1 MQLNAIWVYL
11 AQQPLLWLAVTVT
24 VFWLARRLYTAMRG
38 FPLFNPVLVSIAVI
52 VGLLLV
58 TGTRYDQYFNG
69 AQFIHFLLGP
79 ATVALAVPLIEQ
91 LATLKRSLLPLS
103 VALLVGAL
111 TGILSTVALCWA
123 LGVDGRMMLSLL
135 PRSITTPIAMGVSD
149 QIGGSAELTVVF
161 VVITGVL
168 GGAFGTLLLGRL
180 MKTDPIASGF
190 ALGVTAHGIGTAR
203 AFELSE
209 QAGAFAGLG
218 MGLNGALT
226 AILIPLIVWVLGFY

>member
-1 MQLNAIWVYL
+1 MQLDAIWVYL
-11 AQQPLLWLAVTVT
+11 ARQPLLWLAVTVT
-24 VFWLARRLYTAMRG
+24 VFWLAKQLYAATRN
-38 FPLFNPVLVSIAVI
+38 FPLFNPVLVSITGI
-52 VGLLLV
+52 VALLLF
-58 TGTRYDQYFNG
+58 THTDYGRYFEG

-79 ATVALAVPLIEQ
+79 ATVALAVPLIDQ
-91 LATLKRSLLPLS
+91 VGTLKRSAVPFS

-111 TGILSTVALCWA
+111 TGILSTVVLCWV
-123 LGVDGRMMLSLL
+123 LGVDARMMLSLL

-168 GGAFGTLLLGRL
+168 GAAFGVPVLGRL
-180 MKTDPIASGF
+180 MKKDPIAGGF

-203 AFELSE
+203 AFEYTE

-226 AILIPLIVWVLGFY
+226 AILIPLVVWLFGL

>member
-1 MQLNAIWVYL
+1 MRLNAIWVYL
-11 AQQPLLWLAVTVT
+11 ASQPLLWLALTVG
-24 VFWLARRLYTAMRG
+24 VYWLARQLYLKTHNFA
-38 FPLFNPVLVSIAVI
+38 LLNPVLVSIAVI
-52 VGLLLV
+52 VGLLLL
-58 TGTRYDQYFNG
+58 TGTDYQQYFDG

-91 LATLKRSLLPLS
+91 IATLRRNLWPIA

-111 TGILSTVALCWA
+111 TGIFSTFVLCRL
-123 LGVDGRMMLSLL
+123 LGVDGRMLLSLL

-168 GGAFGTLLLGRL
+168 GGAFGVPLLGRL
-180 MKTDPIASGF
+180 ARKDPIASGF
-190 ALGVTAHGIGTAR
+190 ALGITSHGIGTAR
-203 AFELSE
+203 AFEYSQ

-226 AILIPLIVWVLGFY
+226 AALIPLVVWALGL

>member
-1 MQLNAIWVYL
+1 MPLNAIWVYL
-11 AQQPLLWLAVTVT
+11 ASQPLLWLAVTVT
-24 VFWLARRLYTAMRG
+24 VFWLAKQLYAAAHG
-38 FPLFNPVLVSIAVI
+38 LSLLNPVMVSIAAI
-52 VGLLLV
+52 VGLLLL
-58 TGTRYDQYFNG
+58 THTDYDRYFDG
-69 AQFIHFLLGP
+69 AQFIHFMLGP

-91 LATLKRSLLPLS
+91 LAALRRSLVPLS

-149 QIGGSAELTVVF
+149 QIGGSAEITVVF

-168 GGAFGTLLLGRL
+168 GAAFGVPLLGRL
-180 MKTDPIASGF
+180 MQKDPIAGGF
-190 ALGVTAHGIGTAR
+190 ALGVSAHGIGTAR
-203 AFELSE
+203 AFEYGG

-226 AILIPLIVWVLGFY
+226 AILIPLVVWVLGL

>member
-11 AQQPLLWLAVTVT
+11 AQQPLLWLAVTVS
-24 VFWLARRLYTAMRG
+24 VYWLARSAYIASHG
-38 FPLFNPVLVSIAVI
+38 FALLNPVLISIVTI
-52 VGLLLV
+52 VVLLLL
-58 TGTRYDQYFNG
+58 TDTAYDQYFAG

-91 LATLKRSLLPLS
+91 IATLKRSLLPLS

-111 TGILSTVALCWA
+111 VGILSTIALCWL
-123 LGVDGRMMLSLL
+123 LGVDGKMLMSLL
-135 PRSITTPIAMGVSD
+135 PRSITTPIAMGVAD
-149 QIGGSAELTVVF
+149 EIGGSAELAVVF

-168 GGAFGTLLLGRL
+168 GAAFGIPLLGKL
-180 MKTDPIASGF
+180 IAKDPIAGGF

-203 AFELSE
+203 AFEYSQ

-226 AILIPLIVWVLGFY
+226 AILIPIVVWLFGLF